1 MEQFYEDIQPILVSV
16 DCIVFGF
23 DNKKLKILLGKRK
36 MNPGEGKWS
45 LYGGFVRPNES
56 LDMAAERTLSEVTGL
71 SNLYMRQIGA
81 YGDTDR
87 DPGKRVIS
95 VAYCS
100 LINVCEYDESRQK
113 EYGVEWVNVE
123 NLPELYSDHGKM
135 IAQALDVLRNHIT
148 TEPLCFNLLPELFTL
163 TQLQSLYEAILG
175 EELDKRNF
183 RKRIKGV
190 PSIQK
195 TDNVDKTTSRR
206 GAYLYRFSKSGFI
219 KDSRF
224 VLK

>member
-56 LDMAAERTLSEVTGL
+56 LDMAAERTLSELTGL

-135 IAQALDVLRNHIT
+135 IAQALDVLRNH
-148 TEPLCFNLLPELFTL
+148 
-163 TQLQSLYEAILG
+163 Y
-175 EELDKRNF
+175 
-183 RKRIKGV
+183 
-190 PSIQK
+190 
-195 TDNVDKTTSRR
+195 
-206 GAYLYRFSKSGFI
+206 
-219 KDSRF
+219 
-224 VLK
+224 